1 MVVVEKENG
10 SPRAPSSYSSSSS
23 LLATYVVLSVTPKV
37 SYLAHLEAYCFCKR
51 SKKLAVGIVKYDTFG
66 VLDCTILA
74 LAHSSYV
81 VQSGTQKVSYLAHLA
96 TNIISSCC
104 SLYTVGISM

>member
-23 LLATYVVLSVTPKV
+23 LLATYVVQSVTPKV
-37 SYLAHLEAYCFCKR
+37 SYLAHLEAYWFCKR
-51 SKKLAVGIVKYDTFG
+51 SKKLALGIVEYDTFG

-81 VQSGTQKVSYLAHLA
+81 VQSGTHKVSYLVILQP
-96 TNIISSCC
+96 T
-104 SLYTVGISM
+104 